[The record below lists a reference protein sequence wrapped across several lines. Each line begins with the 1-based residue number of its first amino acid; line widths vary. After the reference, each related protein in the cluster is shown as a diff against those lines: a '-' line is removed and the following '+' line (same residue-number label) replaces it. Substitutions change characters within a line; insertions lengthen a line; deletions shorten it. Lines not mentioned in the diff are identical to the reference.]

1 MSAFVRCSPLNAA
14 LYLLEILVKI
24 KNVFA
29 ILLIVYLIPIAV
41 WYFVMVVVND
51 YALSTLNSDW
61 GAFGSFVGGVLSP
74 IFSLVSVLFVIKSIN
89 ENNTNNNIEIELI
102 KKQDRRN
109 YLISLIAIF
118 NNNMLSNI
126 DSYLNAFDRPIQI
139 ADNKF
144 HMFTDESVKV
154 SLMKYMSIKDSINV
168 NNKLIFDMINNFT
181 ANCEISFSIILKYVN
196 S

>member
-61 GAFGSFVGGVLSP
+61 GAFGSFVGG
-74 IFSLVSVLFVIKSIN
+74 
-89 ENNTNNNIEIELI
+89 
-102 KKQDRRN
+102 
-109 YLISLIAIF
+109 
-118 NNNMLSNI
+118 
-126 DSYLNAFDRPIQI
+126 
-139 ADNKF
+139 
-144 HMFTDESVKV
+144 
-154 SLMKYMSIKDSINV
+154 
-168 NNKLIFDMINNFT
+168 
-181 ANCEISFSIILKYVN
+181 
-196 S
+196 

>member
-1 MSAFVRCSPLNAA
+1 M
-14 LYLLEILVKI
+14 
-24 KNVFA
+24 FA

-102 KKQDRRN
+102 K
-109 YLISLIAIF
+109 
-118 NNNMLSNI
+118 
-126 DSYLNAFDRPIQI
+126 
-139 ADNKF
+139 NKIEE
-144 HMFTDESVKV
+144 T
-154 SLMKYMSIKDSINV
+154 
-168 NNKLIFDMINNFT
+168 
-181 ANCEISFSIILKYVN
+181 ILLV
-196 S
+196 

>member
-1 MSAFVRCSPLNAA
+1 M
-14 LYLLEILVKI
+14 KI

-102 KKQDRRN
+102 KKR
-109 YLISLIAIF
+109 
-118 NNNMLSNI
+118 
-126 DSYLNAFDRPIQI
+126 
-139 ADNKF
+139 
-144 HMFTDESVKV
+144 
-154 SLMKYMSIKDSINV
+154 
-168 NNKLIFDMINNFT
+168 
-181 ANCEISFSIILKYVN
+181 
-196 S
+196 